1 MRITIIAIL
10 LPFLSFSQT
19 HLSSVKARVLDVTPV
34 PIYKDAM
41 GLNKIGEI
49 APNDFVFIVG
59 RTDLYYQIYRK
70 GIVGYSPQ
78 FRLEP
83 VNGLPKLPGNQFEI
97 RLDKAKADEE
107 ILDKEMALKKK
118 LQSLQDSISTTSY
131 IKAGISITYP
141 EYIEGIAFCGF
152 KFDVSNYNSKTI
164 KYLYLTLSALN
175 PVNDLVETKR
185 FTFVGP
191 ILKSQNVSYENK
203 TAFSNYKAISYYKI
217 RKIEIE
223 YTNKTKK
230 EISGKL
236 LESILN

>member
-1 MRITIIAIL
+1 MRIIIVVIL
-10 LPFLSFSQT
+10 FPFLSFSQT
-19 HLSSVKARVLDVTPV
+19 SISSIKARVLDVTPV
-34 PIYKDAM
+34 PIYKDAI

-59 RTDLYYQIYRK
+59 NTDLYYQIYRK
-70 GIVGYSPQ
+70 GIIGYSPK
-78 FRLEP
+78 FRLEAL
-83 VNGLPKLPGNQFEI
+83 NSLPKLPDNQFER
-97 RLDKAKADEE
+97 RLEKAKADEE
-107 ILDKEMALKKK
+107 ILDKEITLKKK
-118 LQSLQDSISTTSY
+118 QQNLQDSIATVSY
-131 IKAGISITYP
+131 NKAGISITYP

-152 KFDVSNYNSKTI
+152 KFDVSNYNNKTI

-191 ILKSQNVSYENK
+191 ILKSQSASYENR

-223 YTNKTKK
+223 YSNKTKK
-230 EISGKL
+230 EISGTL
-236 LESILN
+236 LESIIN